1 MLPTGTPAT
10 PSADVALRTSVGTY
24 PTYEQAREAVRF
36 LAGNDFPVQRVSI
49 VGADLRTVETIM
61 GRLTRARA
69 AGAGAVTGAWFGL
82 LAGLLLGLIT
92 PGAVLPAMAV
102 GGLLYGAVFGAL
114 FALGT
119 RLATRGRGD
128 LVSCSTIVA
137 DRYEVLTDHAVAEDA
152 RNLLIK
158 HGWRTT

>member
-1 MLPTGTPAT
+1 
-10 PSADVALRTSVGTY
+10 VGTY

-128 LVSCSTIVA
+128 LVSRSTIVA